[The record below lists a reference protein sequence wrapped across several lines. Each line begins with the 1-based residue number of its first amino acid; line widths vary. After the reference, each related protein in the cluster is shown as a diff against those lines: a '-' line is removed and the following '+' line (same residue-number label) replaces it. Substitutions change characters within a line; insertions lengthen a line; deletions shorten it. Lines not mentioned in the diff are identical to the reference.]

1 MTSIPHSVPDD
12 LSCDLTLT
20 DLASRF
26 RVFRALYGS
35 AEQAAQNA
43 FRTGLQELLDRYVT
57 ALLGRA
63 PYQRA
68 PTWDRTTIAWRCNHC
83 GSQCRGH
90 FVRNGHYERGI
101 ATSWGYVA
109 RIKVP
114 MLRCK
119 HCGAGYV
126 ALTFPFLAKYV
137 RLWDD
142 LLQLTLLDTTL
153 GLSLRRQSERWAE
166 LGLPPLSLRAL
177 NQRVQ
182 VTVHALPVL
191 ETAPLREVPPV
202 VQFDGIYFTLLERTR
217 QVKRDAQHRLRK
229 RLRAR
234 KAVALVAL
242 GLWPDGRHQVLGWA
256 LAPDEGTPAWQAFLL
271 TLHDR
276 GLTPARGLRLAIG
289 DGAGGLREALAFV
302 YYGQLPLQRCHFHKI
317 QRIVH
322 HKYLRD
328 RSHRGELLQDASQVL
343 QGSTRTEVYA
353 RLKIFRA
360 KWQEREPASVRCF
373 YRDFARCLT
382 YLQLLDFPAGQ
393 FARTTS
399 HAERLM
405 RELRRK
411 LRQVGTLITANGAR
425 ATLTLLFRR
434 INAQW
439 RQESWLESTLQAL
452 LEAA

>member
-1 MTSIPHSVPDD
+1 
-12 LSCDLTLT
+12 
-20 DLASRF
+20 
-26 RVFRALYGS
+26 
-35 AEQAAQNA
+35 
-43 FRTGLQELLDRYVT
+43 
-57 ALLGRA
+57 
-63 PYQRA
+63 
-68 PTWDRTTIAWRCNHC
+68 
-83 GSQCRGH
+83 
-90 FVRNGHYERGI
+90 
-101 ATSWGYVA
+101 
-109 RIKVP
+109 
-114 MLRCK
+114 LRCK

-142 LLQLTLLDTTL
+142 LLQMALLETTL

-166 LGLPPLSLRAL
+166 LGLPALSLRAL

-182 VTVHALPVL
+182 VSVHALPVW
-191 ETAPLREVPPV
+191 ESAPLREVPPV
-202 VQFDGIYFTLLERTR
+202 VQLDGIYFTLLERTR
-217 QVKRDAQHRLRK
+217 QVKRDARRRLRK

-256 LAPDEGTPAWQAFLL
+256 LAQDESAPAWQAFLL

-328 RSHRGELLQDASQVL
+328 RSHRGELLQDASHVL
-343 QGSTRTEVYA
+343 QGSTRAEVYA
-353 RLKIFRA
+353 RLKVFRA
-360 KWQEREPASVRCF
+360 TWQEREPLSVRCF
-373 YRDFARCLT
+373 YRNFARCLT
-382 YLQLLDFPAGQ
+382 YLQLDDFPAGQ

-411 LRQVGTLITANGAR
+411 LRQVGTLITAEGAR
-425 ATLTLLFRR
+425 VTLALLFRR
-434 INAQW
+434 LNAQW
-439 RQESWLESTLQAL
+439 QQERWLESTLQTL
-452 LEAA
+452 LEVV

>member
-1 MTSIPHSVPDD
+1 MTSIPHSIPED
-12 LSCDLTLT
+12 LPSDPA
-20 DLASRF
+20 DMASRF

-35 AEQAAQNA
+35 VVQAAQAA

-57 ALLGRA
+57 QLLGRA
-63 PYQRA
+63 RYQRVPA
-68 PTWDRTTIAWRCNHC
+68 WDPTTIAWCCNQC
-83 GSQCRGH
+83 GSQTRGH
-90 FVRNGHYERGI
+90 FVRNGHYQRGI

-142 LLQLTLLDTTL
+142 LLQLTLLETTL

-166 LGLPPLSLRAL
+166 LGQPALSLRSL

-191 ETAPLREVPPV
+191 EGAPLSEVPPV

-217 QVKRDAQHRLRK
+217 QVKRDARHRLRK
-229 RLRAR
+229 RLRTR
-234 KAVALVAL
+234 KAVVLVAL
-242 GLWPDGRHQVLGWA
+242 GLWPDGRHQVLGWT
-256 LAPDEGTPAWQAFLL
+256 LARDEGSAAWQDFLV
-271 TLHDR
+271 TLYDR
-276 GLTPARGLRLAIG
+276 GLTPERGLRLAIG
-289 DGAGGLREALAFV
+289 DGAGGLREALKFV
-302 YYGQLPLQRCHFHKI
+302 YFGRLPQQRCHFHKI

-322 HKYLRD
+322 RDYLRD
-328 RSHRGELLQDASQVL
+328 RSHRGELLQDASYVL
-343 QGSTRTEVYA
+343 QGSSTREVYT
-353 RLKIFRA
+353 RLKAFRT

-382 YLQLLDFPAGQ
+382 YLQLENFPAGQ

-411 LRQVGTLITANGAR
+411 LRQVGTLITADGAR
-425 ATLTLLFRR
+425 ATLALLFRR
-434 INAQW
+434 LNAHW
-439 RQESWLESTLQAL
+439 RHESWLESTFQAL